1 MTIIEQ
7 MKFIDDYE
15 AALNAATGSAVDS
28 NANVVEKNIATLG
41 TELDKPNHIELQRA
55 MMRKYLIKLYGE
67 EFADQYEADL
77 KHHIIYRHDETAGSG
92 GFPYCVA
99 MSMYPF
105 LLDGL
110 TKVGGGSTAPHH
122 LKEFVGGFCNLMFIV
137 AAQFAGAVAS
147 PEFLT
152 YFDHFARNDYGQDYI
167 QRLDEV
173 IEPCRGLTMR
183 EMLTGYFGQV
193 VYTINQPA
201 AARGNQSIFWN
212 IAYFDSDY
220 FSSIFEGFMFPDG
233 DEPKWESVKELQ
245 KLFMDWFNKERLRNI
260 LTFPVETANM
270 HTRPLT
276 EQEKAELTANGVS
289 LVDSQG
295 NPKRAYADE
304 EMAQFFCKMWSE
316 GASFFM
322 YQSDS
327 VDALSSCCRLRNA
340 VEREPFSYTLG
351 AGGVE
356 TGSKA
361 VITMN
366 LNRIIQDWA
375 NIRIQRPA
383 LTDYI
388 AEITTRIHKYL
399 TAFNAKLWDDFK
411 AGMLTIYNAGFIE
424 LDKQYLTVGINGFIE
439 AAEYLRIPVRPEEP
453 RYRQLAADILGTIG
467 RLNDEHKT
475 QHEKF
480 NTEFVPAENLAIK
493 FYNWDKRDG
502 YIVPLTRN
510 CYNSYFY
517 PVEVAIDPV
526 KRFYYQGYGFAD
538 QCSGGVA
545 LHNNL
550 EEHLD
555 ALTYRK
561 LMDVALDAGCNYFTY
576 NVRNT
581 VCRSCGHIDKH
592 TLDECPVCH
601 GHALDY
607 ASRVIGYLKLVSN
620 FSEQRQIEA
629 GRRAYTSPVFDAE
642 DLD

>member
-1 MTIIEQ
+1 MTVQDKMNFMEH
-7 MKFIDDYE
+7 YVE
-15 AALNAATGSAVDS
+15 AQNAATGSAVDP
-28 NANVVEKNIATLG
+28 NANVTEKNIATLA
-41 TELDKPNHIELQRA
+41 TELDKPGHIDLQRA
-55 MMRKYLIKLYGE
+55 VMRKYLTQYYGPQM
-67 EFADQYEADL
+67 ADDYEADL

-122 LKEFVGGFCNLMFIV
+122 LKEFIGGFCNLMFIV

-152 YFDHFARNDYGQDYI
+152 YVDHFARIDYGEDYI
-167 QRLDEV
+167 QRLDEI
-173 IEPCRGLTMR
+173 IEPCRGTTMR
-183 EMLTGYFGQV
+183 EMLEGYFGQV

-212 IAYFDSDY
+212 IAYFDHDY
-220 FSSIFEGFMFPDG
+220 FESIFEGFIFPDG

-245 KLFMDWFNKERLRNI
+245 KLFMRWFNNERLRNI

-270 HTRPLT
+270 H
-276 EQEKAELTANGVS
+276 V
-289 LVDSQG
+289 VDGEYS
-295 NPKRAYADE
+295 DS
-304 EMAQFFCKMWSE
+304 EMADFFCEMWAE

-366 LNRIIQDWA
+366 LNRIVQDWA
-375 NIRIQRPA
+375 HIETNRPTLA
-383 LTDYI
+383 DYI
-388 AEITTRIHKYL
+388 GQITTRVHYYL
-399 TAFNAKLWDDFK
+399 KAFNKKLWDDYE
-411 AGMLTIYNAGFIE
+411 AGMLTIYKAGFID
-424 LDKQYLTVGINGFIE
+424 LDKQYLTVGINGFVE
-439 AAEYLRIPVRPEEP
+439 AAEYLGIPVDPDNEQ
-453 RYRQLAADILGTIG
+453 YRQLAADILGTIG

-475 QHEKF
+475 TKEKF
-480 NTEFVPAENLAIK
+480 NTEFVPAENLAVK
-493 FYNWDKRDG
+493 FYNWDERDG
-502 YIVPLTRN
+502 YRVPRTRN

-517 PVEVAIDPV
+517 RVEDPIDPV
-526 KRFYYQGYGFAD
+526 KRFYYQGKGFAD

-550 EEHLD
+550 SEHLD
-555 ALTYRK
+555 AATYRK
-561 LMDVALDAGCNYFTY
+561 LMDIAVDAGCNYFTY
-576 NVRNT
+576 NIRNT
-581 VCRSCGHIDKH
+581 VCRSCGHISKH
-592 TLDECPVCH
+592 TLTECPKCH
-601 GHALDY
+601 GHDLDY
-607 ASRVIGYLKLVSN
+607 ATRVIGYLKLESN
-620 FSEQRQIEA
+620 FSAERQQEA
-629 GRRAYTSPVFDAE
+629 HNRRYTLPVIDAE
-642 DLD
+642 ELD